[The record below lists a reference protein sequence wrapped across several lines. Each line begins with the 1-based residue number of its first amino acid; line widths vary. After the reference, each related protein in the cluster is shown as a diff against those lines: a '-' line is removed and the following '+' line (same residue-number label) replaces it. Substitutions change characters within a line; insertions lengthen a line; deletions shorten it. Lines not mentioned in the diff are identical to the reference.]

1 MDWHWA
7 SRVPASPGHAAQD
20 IVPPDPVPRQPQSVA
35 VILAGLGTPAISFHF
50 SHPVAQRRPGPL
62 CEAETMKHWRLED
75 VAWDQFD
82 PGKLDASLVAI
93 VKAAA
98 MVERN
103 GTDYGTYLNRVF
115 HDDPDF
121 GAAADTW
128 SVEEVQ
134 HGNVLG
140 RWAMLADPGWDY
152 AAAFARYKSGYH
164 LPLLGADASV
174 RGSRTGELI
183 ARCIVESGTSSY
195 YSALA
200 DATDEPVLKQIC
212 KLIAADEFRHFKL
225 FYDHLRRYLR
235 RERIGLLGRLRIALG
250 RVGESED
257 DELAYAFY
265 CSNAAPEAAYEHDR
279 CIAGYMARAMA
290 AYRYKH
296 LERGVGMILKTI
308 GLPPRGR
315 FSALVVGLSWR
326 FMQRRQKRFAAAL
339 A

>member
-1 MDWHWA
+1 
-7 SRVPASPGHAAQD
+7 
-20 IVPPDPVPRQPQSVA
+20 
-35 VILAGLGTPAISFHF
+35 
-50 SHPVAQRRPGPL
+50 
-62 CEAETMKHWRLED
+62 MKHWRIDD
-75 VAWDQFD
+75 VRWDAFD
-82 PGKLDASLVAI
+82 RSKVDPSLVAI

-115 HDDPDF
+115 HDDPDLRQ
-121 GAAADTW
+121 AADNW
-128 SVEEVQ
+128 SLEEVQ
-134 HGNVLG
+134 HGDALG
-140 RWAMLADPGWDY
+140 RWAQLADPGWDY
-152 AAAFARYKSGYH
+152 PAAFDRYKTGYH
-164 LPLLGADASV
+164 LPLLDADSSV

-225 FYDHLRRYLR
+225 FYDHMKRYLR
-235 RERIGLLGRLRIALG
+235 REKISLLHRLKIALG

-265 CSNAAPEAAYEHDR
+265 CTNNAPGTPYDHDR
-279 CIAGYMARAMA
+279 CIAGYMARTMS
-290 AYRYKH
+290 AYRYNH
-296 LERGVGMILKTI
+296 LERGVGMILKAI

-315 FSALVVGLSWR
+315 FSGLVTGLSWH
-326 FMQRRQKRFAAAL
+326 FMQRQRKKFAAAL
-339 A
+339 T

>member
-1 MDWHWA
+1 
-7 SRVPASPGHAAQD
+7 
-20 IVPPDPVPRQPQSVA
+20 
-35 VILAGLGTPAISFHF
+35 
-50 SHPVAQRRPGPL
+50 
-62 CEAETMKHWRLED
+62 MKHWRIED
-75 VAWDQFD
+75 VRWDQFD
-82 PGKLDASLVAI
+82 PSKLDPSIIAL

-103 GTDYGTYLNRVF
+103 GTDYGVYLKRVF
-115 HDDPDF
+115 HDDAAFRD
-121 GAAADTW
+121 AADNW

-134 HGNVLG
+134 HGDALG
-140 RWAMLADPGWDY
+140 RWAQLADPSWNY
-152 AAAFARYKSGYH
+152 AQAFERYKTGYH
-164 LPLLGADASV
+164 LPLEGADASV
-174 RGSRTGELI
+174 RGSRSGELI

-225 FYDHLRRYLR
+225 FYDHMKRYLA
-235 RERIGLLGRLRIALG
+235 REKIGVLGRLRIALG

-265 CSNAAPEAAYEHDR
+265 CSNTLPDAEYNHQR
-279 CIAGYMARAMA
+279 CIAGYMSRAMK
-290 AYRYKH
+290 AYRYIH
-296 LERGVGMILKTI
+296 LERGIGMILKAV

-315 FSALVVGLSWR
+315 LSTLVVAIAWR
-326 FMQRRQKRFAAAL
+326 FMQRRRKRFAALVA